1 MNVSESNITNINL
14 EAFKST
20 EENQKCVKINSD
32 VDEIKAMFDLKLK
45 KKKKKDKDNTTQ
57 TSKKDEE
64 SIIVGVYDPPTYPYH
79 FLLNRIYENFNDV
92 NINTKRKNVIKI
104 PIVQRFGSK
113 KTIWTNF
120 TECSINLNRDVS
132 HLNFFVLNELS
143 TEGNIDGNG
152 RLILKGIYNSKN
164 IEGIIRKY
172 VLEYVQCSMCKSL
185 ETCIEKNNQTR
196 LNFLVCLSCKSSR
209 SIQQIK
215 LGYKAITNR

>member
-1 MNVSESNITNINL
+1 MNISESNTITTNV
-14 EAFKST
+14 EAFNKST
-20 EENQKCVKINSD
+20 EDNQKCVKINSD
-32 VDEIKAMFDLKLK
+32 DAEITAMFDLKLK
-45 KKKKKDKDNTTQ
+45 KKKKKDKDKGKQ
-57 TSKKDEE
+57 TSEKEE
-64 SIIVGVYDPPTYPYH
+64 EHIVTDYDPPTYSYS
-79 FLLNRIYENFNDV
+79 FLLNKIYENFNDY
-92 NINTKRKNVIKI
+92 NTNTNRKNVIKI

-113 KTIWTNF
+113 KTIWMNF
-120 TECSINLNRDVS
+120 TECSRNLNRDIN
-132 HLNFFVLNELS
+132 HLQNFVLNELS
-143 TEGNIDGNG
+143 TECNIDGNG

-172 VLEYVQCSMCKSL
+172 VLEYVQCSMCKSI